1 MPNMIKNRAHWRMQ
15 VERLLATDMTVKEW
29 CEANRKSESAMF
41 RWIGYFA
48 DHEPELFGGAQNI
61 ADRDGCKWVMKTR
74 ENMRAST
81 ALAAPAREASGEFV
95 RIDASELAAVPA
107 EPSSR
112 GAGQTITVALNG
124 AEVSVPAGF
133 DEASVASVL
142 RAVASL

>member
-1 MPNMIKNRAHWRMQ
+1 MQNMMKNRAQWRVA

-48 DHEPELFGGAQNI
+48 DHEPELFGGEQNI
-61 ADRDGCKWVMKTR
+61 ADRDGCKWIMKTR

-81 ALAAPAREASGEFV
+81 ALAAPSSQAFV
-95 RIDASELAAVPA
+95 RIDSAALAVEPA
-107 EPSSR
+107 PPSPV
-112 GAGQTITVALNG
+112 GGGPAITVALNG
-124 AEVSVPAGF
+124 AEVSVPAGC
-133 DEASVASVL
+133 DEARIGAVL

>member
-1 MPNMIKNRAHWRMQ
+1 MPNMMKNRAQWRVQ

-61 ADRDGCKWVMKTR
+61 ADRDGCKWIAKTR

-81 ALAAPAREASGEFV
+81 ALAAPAAEAPGAFV
-95 RIDASELAAVPA
+95 RIDAGGLAAEPA
-107 EPSSR
+107 KPASR
-112 GAGQTITVALNG
+112 RAWPAITVALNG
-124 AEVSVPAGF
+124 AEVSVPAGC
-133 DEASVASVL
+133 DEACIGAVL